1 MPVHYHPGPFP
12 PTQLDWP
19 RLIPLLG
26 PTAAAVARY
35 DGTLAA
41 IPNAS
46 VLLAPLT
53 TQEAVLSSRIE
64 GTQATM
70 GEVLEFEAE
79 GDAPNWSEDRRNDIR
94 EVLNYRAAVRLA
106 EQLLETLPLSGRVIR
121 EAHKELLAGVRGQGK
136 APGEY
141 RCIPN
146 WIGPAG
152 CAIEQARF
160 VPIPADRLPDA
171 MSAWE
176 RYLHAEEAP
185 DRLVQLALL
194 HAEFE
199 ALHPFLDGNGRLGRM
214 LVPLFMWRN
223 GLIHRPMFY
232 VSAFL
237 EANRE
242 AYYERLLAVSRDGDW
257 TGWCR
262 FFLGAL
268 QNQAEEN
275 QQKAA
280 AILGLYERMKREV
293 AGLTRSQYA
302 IHALDWIFERPIFK
316 SSDFVA
322 SSGIPEPTAKRI
334 LTVLRD
340 AGVLEPLVKASGR
353 RAAILCFPALL
364 VIAEERFAIGTNG
377 FVVDHKSAI
386 YDPQTLL

>member
-1 MPVHYHPGPFP
+1 MAVHYHLGGFP
-12 PTQLDWP
+12 PAELDWTQ
-19 RLIPLLG
+19 LIPLLG
-26 PTAAAVARY
+26 PTSAAVARY

-41 IPNAS
+41 IPNAA
-46 VLLAPLT
+46 VLLSPLT

-79 GDAPNWSEDRRNDIR
+79 GDTPGLSDERRADIH
-94 EVLNYRAAVRLA
+94 EVLNYRAAMRVA
-106 EQLLETLPLSGRVIR
+106 EKMLVEVPLSQRVIR
-121 EAHKELLAGVRGQGK
+121 EAHKVLLSGVRGQGK
-136 APGEY
+136 APGDY
-141 RCIPN
+141 RRIPN

-152 CAIEQARF
+152 CTIEQARF
-160 VPIPADRLPDA
+160 VPISADKLPDG

-176 RYLHAEEAP
+176 RYAHADAA

-214 LVPLFMWRN
+214 VVPLFMWQN
-223 GLIHRPMFY
+223 GLIQRPMFY

-237 EANRE
+237 EANRDE
-242 AYYERLLAVSRDGDW
+242 YYERLLAVSRDGDW

-268 QNQAEEN
+268 KAQAEEN

-293 AGLTRSQYA
+293 ADLTRSQYA

-322 SSGIPEPTAKRI
+322 SAGIPEPTAKRI
-334 LTVLRD
+334 VPAMRE
-340 AGVLEPLVKASGR
+340 AGVLRVLVEASGR
-353 RAAILCFPALL
+353 RAATLCFPALL
-364 VIAEERFAIGTNG
+364 NIAEGREAF
-377 FVVDHKSAI
+377 
-386 YDPQTLL
+386 

>member
-1 MPVHYHPGPFP
+1 MTAVHYHLGKFP
-12 PTQLDWP
+12 PTELDWP
-19 RLIPLLG
+19 QLIPLIG
-26 PTAAAVARY
+26 PASAAVARY

-41 IPNAS
+41 IPNAA
-46 VLLAPLT
+46 VLLSPLT

-79 GDAPNWSEDRRNDIR
+79 GDSPNLSEERRHDIR
-94 EVLNYRAAVRLA
+94 EILNYRAAMRLA
-106 EQLLETLPLSGRVIR
+106 EKLLAELPLSQRVIR
-121 EAHKELLAGVRGQGK
+121 EAHKVLLAGVRGQGK
-136 APGEY
+136 SPGEY
-141 RCIPN
+141 RRVPN

-152 CAIEQARF
+152 CTMEQARF
-160 VPIPADRLPDA
+160 VPISADKLPEA
-171 MSAWE
+171 MGVWE
-176 RYLHAEEAP
+176 RYIHEDAP

-214 LVPLFMWRN
+214 LVPLFMWQT
-223 GLIHRPMFY
+223 GLIQRPMFY
-232 VSAFL
+232 LSAFL
-237 EANRE
+237 ESHRDE
-242 AYYERLLAVSRDGDW
+242 YYERLLAVSRDGDW

-262 FFLGAL
+262 FFLLAL
-268 QNQAEEN
+268 KTQAEEN

-293 AGLTRSQYA
+293 ADLTRSQYA

-334 LTVLRD
+334 LPVLRE
-340 AGVLEPLVKASGR
+340 AGVLRVLVEASGR
-353 RAAILCFPALL
+353 RAFTLCFPALL
-364 VIAEERFAIGTNG
+364 NIAEGRDAF
-377 FVVDHKSAI
+377 
-386 YDPQTLL
+386 